1 MKRIL
6 LLSLLFVTTLSTM
19 ADTLTIRQLFVEMPD
34 SVIPYLSRNNRLDF
48 LDFMDSKMTAEVT
61 NEFGGK
67 SVMTA
72 LGNDSI
78 TIRLNDA
85 CTIDLLLLT
94 TNETVDSCNQV
105 VCVVKTVG
113 VDGDNQESVVNYYT
127 RYWHHLPIVPKL
139 TATHQRRLEAHIK
152 NLNILNF
159 INKIVNKR

>member
-61 NEFGGK
+61 NDLGGK
-67 SVMTA
+67 SVLTT
-72 LGNDSI
+72 LGDDSL

-85 CTIDLLLLT
+85 CTVELLLMTATEMVDDSQNVICMVSTFGVAGEYQDFEVQYFTTKWRKLT
-94 TNETVDSCNQV
+94 T
-105 VCVVKTVG
+105 
-113 VDGDNQESVVNYYT
+113 
-127 RYWHHLPIVPKL
+127 VPKL
-139 TATHQRRLEAHIK
+139 TESHEKRLKEHVK
-152 NLNILNF
+152 PSNILKI
-159 INKIVNKR
+159 INEKLNKH